1 MSVELQLKLDSSV
14 AAPHRR
20 HLHHAHAMH
29 GVQTW
34 RMDERADC
42 YRAVQCAL
50 GMPAHLRATLRSPP
64 VPFKLTCKNMRH
76 ARV

>member
-1 MSVELQLKLDSSV
+1 MSVELQLKLDNSA

-42 YRAVQCAL
+42 YRGSQYVW
-50 GMPAHLRATLRSPP
+50 GVPPNLRATRRLP
-64 VPFKLTCKNMRH
+64 LGTL
-76 ARV
+76 